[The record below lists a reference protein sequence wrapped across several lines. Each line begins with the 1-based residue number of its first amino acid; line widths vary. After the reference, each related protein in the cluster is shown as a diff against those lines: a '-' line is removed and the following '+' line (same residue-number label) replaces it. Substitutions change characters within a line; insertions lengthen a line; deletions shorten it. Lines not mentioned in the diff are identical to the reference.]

1 MHRHPAYT
9 GYRSTQLTQR
19 LVTWLLRSLG
29 GASAGPMPAMA
40 LAPEDQIEV
49 PPEVVSSIK
58 SLDTQVAQLTQTLRL
73 NAASG
78 ARDRRHGRVSTT
90 K

>member
-1 MHRHPAYT
+1 
-9 GYRSTQLTQR
+9 
-19 LVTWLLRSLG
+19 
-29 GASAGPMPAMA
+29 MA

-58 SLDTQVAQLTQTLRL
+58 SLDTQVAQLTQALRQ

-78 ARDRRHGRVSTT
+78 ANGPRHGPYVRLDGAFAWQCAQPHRSTS
-90 K
+90 

>member
-1 MHRHPAYT
+1 
-9 GYRSTQLTQR
+9 
-19 LVTWLLRSLG
+19 
-29 GASAGPMPAMA
+29 MPAMA

>member
-1 MHRHPAYT
+1 
-9 GYRSTQLTQR
+9 
-19 LVTWLLRSLG
+19 
-29 GASAGPMPAMA
+29 MPAMA

-78 ARDRRHGRVSTT
+78 ARDRSWPDEYG
-90 K
+90 